1 LLSTSLEWDPRQ
13 TPFAIDTFVAHW
25 GGAPGERKPD
35 IPLDCSRLML
45 ATLLSTLGAKQT
57 QVVSVL
63 EKIARYDVCP
73 AMVAAVGAGSSGKSD
88 TLSGAWPVI
97 LPLAPYFESIA
108 A

>member
-1 LLSTSLEWDPRQ
+1 M
-13 TPFAIDTFVAHW
+13 

-35 IPLDCSRLML
+35 IPLGCTRLML
-45 ATLLSTLGAKQT
+45 ATLLSRLGAKQSEL
-57 QVVSVL
+57 VSAL
-63 EKIARYDVCP
+63 EEIVRNDICP
-73 AMVAAVGAGSSGKSD
+73 TMVGAVGAGSSEPD